1 MEGKKYPDLY
11 IVTIQ
16 SMFFIGMDVIRKKP
30 VVTDRN
36 PNLEGLVDIH
46 RCIYLPSAHE
56 KNQNLPDYLTQ
67 VSLMIS
73 NSIYVPAFFDPKI
86 SFKLFFPQKITFI
99 ELPDAS
105 TYAPGIAPGLFFIT
119 PKLMGC
125 NIFVAHDVGLHKY
138 WVVRISAKN
147 PHKPPD
153 LNRIPSKDKITKV
166 CIMQAEKCS
175 TISTLSME
183 MLKRSA
189 NLIKK
194 NILLCILAKM
204 HFYTYS

>member
-1 MEGKKYPDLY
+1 
-11 IVTIQ
+11 
-16 SMFFIGMDVIRKKP
+16 
-30 VVTDRN
+30 
-36 PNLEGLVDIH
+36 
-46 RCIYLPSAHE
+46 
-56 KNQNLPDYLTQ
+56 
-67 VSLMIS
+67 
-73 NSIYVPAFFDPKI
+73 
-86 SFKLFFPQKITFI
+86 
-99 ELPDAS
+99 
-105 TYAPGIAPGLFFIT
+105 
-119 PKLMGC
+119 MGC

-183 MLKRSA
+183 MLKQSA

-194 NILLCILAKM
+194 IILLCILKAKM
-204 HFYTYS
+204 HFLNI